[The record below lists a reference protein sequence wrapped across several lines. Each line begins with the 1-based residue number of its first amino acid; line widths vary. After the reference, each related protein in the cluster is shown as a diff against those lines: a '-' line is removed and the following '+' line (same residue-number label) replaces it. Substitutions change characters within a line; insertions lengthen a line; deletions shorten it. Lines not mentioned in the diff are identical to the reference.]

1 MNIYAERFHALVFV
15 DEENLLTS
23 SGTERF
29 AVYMNKKGE
38 GGKMKN
44 ENRIPDIFETDAEYR
59 EWMEKRQLTIRQE
72 TIDGFK
78 QSRKSQGMTQSE
90 LGKKAGISQ
99 PNITRFES
107 GSYNPSLDFMVKI
120 AAAMGKRVQITLVD
134 E

>member
-1 MNIYAERFHALVFV
+1 
-15 DEENLLTS
+15 
-23 SGTERF
+23 
-29 AVYMNKKGE
+29 
-38 GGKMKN
+38 MKN
-44 ENRIPDIFETDAEYR
+44 ENRIPDTFETDAEYR

-107 GSYNPSLDFMVKI
+107 GAYNPSLDFMVKI
-120 AAAMGKRVQITLVD
+120 AAALGKSVQISLVD